1 MELNAALER
10 LESGDQ
16 ARALPALQRFISENS
31 QCFLFDVEGR
41 EQRRRLA
48 ALVLGL
54 LDRDPQP
61 SCRLACL
68 GCLRILSRDR
78 HSLRPLSSA
87 GALRTLARAA
97 GIDGGADWL
106 ELGAE
111 RQGGEEYWRCPGAER
126 AGPVVPETEDERPE
140 PEVERQGSRV
150 GPGVELQG
158 PGVER
163 EGPGEPEPGVE
174 RQGSWEG
181 PGVERE
187 GPGVEREAL
196 KVLCNLVLSCPE
208 ARAPCADSGLTLG
221 LCRRARQI
229 SPDPGA
235 SFLQLRLLFLL
246 TALRLDE
253 RRRLG
258 LELRGLRLLTD
269 LLQRTLGLD
278 AAAAP
283 GPEQPTLA
291 RQPAERAMEILKILF
306 NITVDLNRRQVDEE
320 DAAHYRHLAAILR
333 HCLLTAAE
341 GEERTEELQSHA
353 VNLLVNLPLRCLDA
367 LLPARVPPGSVEY
380 LGLNMDAL
388 QTLLGFLDTRLDRGQ
403 RLPEALS
410 PVLLLLTVSARA
422 HRETRK
428 FLRMRVLPPL
438 REVRTRPETG
448 NSLRNKL
455 VRLMTHVDTG
465 LKLRAAELLFV
476 LCKGSVP
483 RLVKYTGYGNAAGLL
498 AIRGL
503 RDPRDDGAYSS
514 DTDSDT
520 EEFRDARADINPV
533 TGRIEGRSLP
543 PPMSEE
549 QKQHEA
555 QKLFLD
561 LERLARG
568 RIIQPLSLSA
578 DGRLRPI
585 EAILRPLGE
594 ERESGSESD

>member
-1 MELNAALER
+1 MEATGR
-10 LESGDQ
+10 SFGPPEST
-16 ARALPALQRFISENS
+16 APNS
-31 QCFLFDVEGR
+31 QCFMFDVEGR

-48 ALVLGL
+48 VLVLGL

-87 GALRTLARAA
+87 WAVRTLARAA
-97 GIDGGADWL
+97 GIDGG
-106 ELGAE
+106 EEPG
-111 RQGGEEYWRCPGAER
+111 EYWRCPGE
-126 AGPVVPETEDERPE
+126 
-140 PEVERQGSRV
+140 
-150 GPGVELQG
+150 
-158 PGVER
+158 ER
-163 EGPGEPEPGVE
+163 EGPVQPEAEHERRGPVLERRGPVLERYGPGEMWTRPGEPEPGGE
-174 RQGSWEG
+174 RQGPQEVTG
-181 PGVERE
+181 EERE

-208 ARAPCADSGLTLG
+208 ARAPCADNGLTLG

-229 SPDPGA
+229 GPDPGA

-258 LELRGLRLLTD
+258 LELHGLPLLTD
-269 LLQRTLGLD
+269 LLQRTLGLEG
-278 AAAAP
+278 AAAP
-283 GPEQPTLA
+283 GPEHPTLA

-320 DAAHYRHLAAILR
+320 DAAQYRHLATILR

-353 VNLLVNLPLRCLDA
+353 VNLLVNLPLRYLDA
-367 LLPARVPPGSVEY
+367 LLPARVPPGSAEY

-388 QTLLGFLDTRLDRGQ
+388 QTLLCFLDTRLDRGQ
-403 RLPEALS
+403 RLPEALN
-410 PVLLLLTVSARA
+410 PVLLLLTTSARA

-465 LKLRAAELLFV
+465 LKLRVAELLFV

-503 RDPRDDGAYSS
+503 QDPRADSADSS

-520 EEFRDARADINPV
+520 EEFKDAQADINPV

-549 QKQHEA
+549 QKQREA
-555 QKLFLD
+555 QKLFMD

-578 DGRLRPI
+578 DGRLRPL
-585 EAILRPLGE
+585 EAMLRPLGE